1 MGNWQMLFIIEPSFL
16 NGRVLGFP
24 ITFRIAAT
32 LAYCQ
37 LPIAY

>member
-16 NGRVLGFP
+16 YGRVLGFP
-24 ITFRIAAT
+24 ITFRITAT
-32 LAYCQ
+32 LANCQ